1 VQAAAD
7 PRSGPAPLVVRFTS
21 SATDPD
27 GDQVSTVWDFGDG
40 QQAGGADIGHTYTTP
55 GTYTATVTVRDPGGL
70 TDTESV
76 QITVTGSTGT
86 GGGQQ
91 QQPGAG
97 AQPPGAGAQP
107 PGAGAQP
114 PGAGAD
120 EPRTAARVSA
130 PRVLKVRQVIRR
142 GVRLRVSCAEDCRA
156 RSVLRLSGE
165 RVGASRRLR
174 IDAGETRT
182 LVVRLERAVR
192 RNLLA
197 AMRQAGVR
205 RVTSTAITT
214 IATDDVTRAFPAKI
228 RLRR

>member
-1 VQAAAD
+1 
-7 PRSGPAPLVVRFTS
+7 
-21 SATDPD
+21 
-27 GDQVSTVWDFGDG
+27 VWDFGDG

-70 TDTESV
+70 TDTESML
-76 QITVTGSTGT
+76 ITVTGSTGT

-91 QQPGAG
+91 QQQQQ
-97 AQPPGAGAQP
+97 QPPGAGAQP

-114 PGAGAD
+114 PSAGAD
-120 EPRTAARVSA
+120 EPRTAARVTA

-182 LVVRLERAVR
+182 LVIRLERAVR

-214 IATDDVTRAFPAKI
+214 IATDDVTRAFPDKI

>member
-1 VQAAAD
+1 MLW
-7 PRSGPAPLVVRFTS
+7 S
-21 SATDPD
+21 
-27 GDQVSTVWDFGDG
+27 FGDG
-40 QQAGGADIGHTYTTP
+40 GEAGGPGPIFHTYTQP
-55 GTYTATVTVRDPGGL
+55 GTHTATLTVSDGENEVS
-70 TDTESV
+70 ESV
-76 QITVTGSTGT
+76 QITVAAPTGT
-86 GGGQQ
+86 GGGQQQQQ

-97 AQPPGAGAQP
+97 AQPPS
-107 PGAGAQP
+107 
-114 PGAGAD
+114 AGAD
-120 EPRTAARVSA
+120 EPGTAARVRA
-130 PRVLKVRQVIRR
+130 PRVLRVRQVIRR

-182 LVVRLERAVR
+182 LVIRLERAVR

-214 IATDDVTRAFPAKI
+214 IATDDVRRAFPAKI